1 MNLDHSNAALFAALA
16 LAQGEIENAT
26 KASTNPHFK
35 SRYADLA
42 EVLNTVRPVLSK
54 HGLAIVQS
62 TESNGEMVSVTT
74 AIVHKEGGHISSTA
88 SCVPAKWDGQG
99 VGAATT
105 YLRRYGLAAMCAI
118 AQEDDDGQSAAHN
131 RPIQKPAGPPSR
143 EFSLLECL
151 ARHPG
156 RVFSR
161 EQIEAHLYSESDSP
175 LSNAVDAAIYS
186 LRKKLSP
193 DGAAP
198 VIHTRRG
205 LGYVIEAP

>member
-16 LAQGEIENAT
+16 QAQGEVENAT

-42 EVLNTVRPVLSK
+42 EVLNTVRPVFTK

-74 AIVHKEGGHISSTA
+74 AIVHKEGGYVSSVA

-99 VGAATT
+99 VGASTT
-105 YLRRYGLAAMCAI
+105 YLRRYSLAAMCGI

-131 RPIQKPAGPPSR
+131 RAPQKPAAPPSR
-143 EFSLLECL
+143 ELSLL
-151 ARHPG
+151 
-156 RVFSR
+156 
-161 EQIEAHLYSESDSP
+161 
-175 LSNAVDAAIYS
+175 VDAIESCES
-186 LRKKLSP
+186 LDALRALYEQAKSLPPQECSVAQSVARNRKQKLEKEQSK
-193 DGAAP
+193 
-198 VIHTRRG
+198 
-205 LGYVIEAP
+205 

>member
-143 EFSLLECL
+143 EFSLL
-151 ARHPG
+151 
-156 RVFSR
+156 
-161 EQIEAHLYSESDSP
+161 
-175 LSNAVDAAIYS
+175 VDAIANCES
-186 LRKKLSP
+186 LDALRGLYEQAKSLSP
-193 DGAAP
+193 NECA
-198 VIHTRRG
+198 
-205 LGYVIEAP
+205 EAQSMARNRKSKLEKEQTK

>member
-1 MNLDHSNAALFAALA
+1 MNLENANAALFAALA

-35 SRYADLA
+35 SKYADLA

-62 TESNGEMVSVTT
+62 TESDGNMVSVTT
-74 AIVHKEGGHISSTA
+74 AIVHKEGGYLSSVA
-88 SCVPAKWDGQG
+88 SCIPAKWDGQG

-131 RPIQKPAGPPSR
+131 QKPAQKPAGPPSR
-143 EFSLLECL
+143 EFSLLVDAITECDSLDALRSLYDQAKSLPPHECSEAQSL
-151 ARHPG
+151 ARA
-156 RVFSR
+156 RKSKLETK
-161 EQIEAHLYSESDSP
+161 EQT
-175 LSNAVDAAIYS
+175 
-186 LRKKLSP
+186 K
-193 DGAAP
+193 
-198 VIHTRRG
+198 
-205 LGYVIEAP
+205 